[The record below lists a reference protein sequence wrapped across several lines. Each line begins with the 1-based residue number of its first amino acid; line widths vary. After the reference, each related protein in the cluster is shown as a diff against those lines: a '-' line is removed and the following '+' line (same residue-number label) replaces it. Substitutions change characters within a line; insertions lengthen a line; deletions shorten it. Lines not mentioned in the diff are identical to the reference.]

1 MLKAIKNKQTELLV
15 SLGMVLALLIGA
27 SVLMYFLEHDAQPE
41 SFKDLSTSLW
51 WGINKYLATIGG
63 EDVNP
68 ITPAGKFLGGLIAVL
83 GVGLFALPAGIIAS
97 GFIEEIENKKI
108 KNELINI
115 ELKLQHAFTVEYYAP
130 VIKIKNNLNLKHL
143 PRKWLSLQDIK
154 YKMCISESDI
164 LKVCEFSNYFR
175 LNNVKLNDTF
185 SAGLEFINSNRS
197 YGQFINRKSKITII
211 NLYPCI
217 QPFFGHFSMAIADVI
232 KANYISNEKY
242 SSFTYLKDNQ
252 LNMVNNISYFN
263 NSDIHHSIEEIQKDI
278 NLLKETDTTFIF
290 LVNAGDNE
298 FLMQFNIGASIGD
311 DSFDNGYMF
320 KNKEKLNSFFDK
332 AKLISNKYDKMISK
346 HGKVGKPGEQ
356 HISNFII
363 DDCKNDLLM
372 LHVNVSILKTKDQEY
387 YQYINDFADIFSEK

>member
-143 PRKWLSLQDIK
+143 PRKWLS
-154 YKMCISESDI
+154 
-164 LKVCEFSNYFR
+164 
-175 LNNVKLNDTF
+175 
-185 SAGLEFINSNRS
+185 
-197 YGQFINRKSKITII
+197 
-211 NLYPCI
+211 
-217 QPFFGHFSMAIADVI
+217 
-232 KANYISNEKY
+232 
-242 SSFTYLKDNQ
+242 
-252 LNMVNNISYFN
+252 
-263 NSDIHHSIEEIQKDI
+263 
-278 NLLKETDTTFIF
+278 
-290 LVNAGDNE
+290 
-298 FLMQFNIGASIGD
+298 
-311 DSFDNGYMF
+311 
-320 KNKEKLNSFFDK
+320 
-332 AKLISNKYDKMISK
+332 
-346 HGKVGKPGEQ
+346 
-356 HISNFII
+356 
-363 DDCKNDLLM
+363 
-372 LHVNVSILKTKDQEY
+372 
-387 YQYINDFADIFSEK
+387 